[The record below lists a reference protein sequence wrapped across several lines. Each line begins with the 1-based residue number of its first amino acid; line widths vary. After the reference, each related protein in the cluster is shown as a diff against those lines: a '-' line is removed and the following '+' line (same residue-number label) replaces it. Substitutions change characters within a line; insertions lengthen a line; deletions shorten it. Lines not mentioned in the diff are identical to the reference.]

1 MGICLNM
8 IVRNESKN
16 LPGLFASIHDVIDYF
31 VIADT
36 GSDDN
41 TVELIHTLGA
51 TYNIPG
57 IVISHQWIDFAH
69 NRNLALEA
77 AVQALAEGKHS
88 CNWLMIIDAD
98 EELVVLDPDFKS
110 TLIEGYT
117 YSAHKRLGEII
128 FNHFFLIWIK
138 GQRWKWEGRIH
149 NYLMNIEGK
158 VLKKHLNKVF
168 IKSYVFEGAKS
179 MPFKGGRDKAV
190 HDAHILMEELQGINI
205 ESKNVHRFFQL
216 GNSLLATGDLP
227 LAVEYLEQV
236 AEFTQASKDVR
247 YISLILISKSLM
259 RVKAEGKK
267 ILSYLEKALSVDES
281 RLESYYYRS
290 VLYRQKGDVASA
302 LALLEK
308 AIAMEKE
315 DRSYF
320 YQEADIY
327 EWKLN
332 YELAFVYFQLKKY
345 SMSGK
350 IIHQL
355 LEGGM
360 VPEGEQKFITSL
372 LERIEN
378 KV

>member
-16 LPGLFASIHDVIDYF
+16 LPRLFASIHDVIDYF

-41 TVELIHTLGA
+41 TIELIHALGA

-57 IVISHQWIDFAH
+57 MVISHHWIDFAH

-77 AVQALAEGKHS
+77 AVHALEEGKHS
-88 CNWLMIIDAD
+88 CNWIMIIDAD

-110 TLIEGYT
+110 TLMEGYT
-117 YSAHKRLGEII
+117 YSTHKRFGEII

-138 GQRWKWEGRIH
+138 GQQWKWEGRIH
-149 NYLMNIEGK
+149 NYLINFQGT
-158 VLKKHLNKVF
+158 VLKKHLNTVF
-168 IKSYVFEGAKS
+168 IKSHVFEGAKS
-179 MPFKGGRDKAV
+179 ISFKGGRDKTV
-190 HDAHILMEELQGINI
+190 HDARILMEELDGISI
-205 ESKNVHRFFQL
+205 RSKNVHRFFQL
-216 GNSLLATGDLP
+216 GNSLLAIGDLP

-236 AEFTQASKDVR
+236 AACEQASKDVR
-247 YISLILISKSLM
+247 FISLILISKSLM
-259 RVKAEGKK
+259 RGKAGVDK
-267 ILSYLEKALSVDES
+267 ILPYLDRAFIIDES
-281 RLESYYYRS
+281 RLETYYYRS
-290 VLYRQKGDVASA
+290 VLYRQQGDTNSA

-308 AIAMEKE
+308 AIAIEKE

-327 EWKLN
+327 EWKLH
-332 YELAFVYFQLKKY
+332 YELTFLYFQLKQF
-345 SMSGK
+345 SMSVK

-360 VPEGEQKFITSL
+360 LPEGEQKFITSL
-372 LERIEN
+372 LQRIKKN
-378 KV
+378 V

>member
-16 LPGLFASIHDVIDYF
+16 LPRLFASIHDVIDYF

-36 GSDDN
+36 GSEDN
-41 TVELIHTLGA
+41 TIELIHALGN

-57 IVISHQWIDFAH
+57 MVISHQWIDFAH

-77 AVQALAEGKHS
+77 AVQALEDGKHS
-88 CNWLMIIDAD
+88 SNWIMIMDAD

-110 TLIEGYT
+110 TLMEGYT
-117 YSAHKRLGEII
+117 YSTHKRFGEII

-138 GQRWKWEGRIH
+138 GQQWRWEGRIH
-149 NYLMNIEGK
+149 NYLMNSHGT
-158 VLKKHLNKVF
+158 VLKKHLNTVF
-168 IKSYVFEGAKS
+168 IKSHVFVGAKS
-179 MPFKGGRDKAV
+179 IPFKGGSDKAV
-190 HDAHILMEELQGINI
+190 HDAHILMEELNGSSIDK
-205 ESKNVHRFFQL
+205 KNVHRFFQL

-236 AEFTQASKDVR
+236 AAFTQAPKDVR

-259 RVKAEGKK
+259 KVKTAGKK
-267 ILSYLEKALSVDES
+267 ILPYLEKALSIDES

-290 VLYRQKGDVASA
+290 VLYRQQGDVASA

-327 EWKLN
+327 EWKLQ
-332 YELAFVYFQLKKY
+332 YELAFVYFQLRKY

-372 LERIEN
+372 LERIE
-378 KV
+378 KIV